1 MCNYQND
8 HKMRKLIQASLFA
21 LLVLFVASC
30 DDEDVNLPP
39 VISGQ
44 VFSLT
49 ENMSNGTVLGT
60 ITASDPEAGTLT
72 FTISGGNTGNA
83 YALDASS
90 GELSINDMS
99 AIDFE
104 TTTSFNL
111 NVEVSDG
118 VLSTSGL
125 VVVNITDDA
134 NDNAVSF
141 KITLTN
147 VINYLSSKVFNT
159 PAGADNPGPLTTD
172 GAYYSVDFYATPGS
186 RLSFAT
192 MSAATNDWFFAPDG
206 NGIELFTGN
215 NTPVTGDITG
225 QVMLWDGGT
234 EEEDPST
241 IATMPNGGTAG
252 DPDDDTRV
260 RLQTSDISDYAKFQL
275 SHDGEKF
282 TLTLMRVSQM
292 ILTPGMLV
300 VHAQDDP
307 LFTVGQPDR
316 GVGLKEIAEAGNPMV
331 LYNWFNEEGTSG
343 APLRMSSSITPFAPG
358 LAYVFPGSENDPL
371 FTQGSPMI
379 AGSGLEKM
387 AEDGGADEAVAFL
400 TDNGYMAVAAD
411 QMAPVFP
418 GEEMTFTIWAKPG
431 YKFGFATMFI
441 NSNDWFFSFNNNG
454 VELFNAD
461 GTPKSGTGYSPE
473 AYLYDAGTEIDE
485 PVGKGMNQA
494 PRQSGPNTGAADA
507 NTNVR
512 RVGEIEDVQFGKG
525 VITSAPGVVYLTD
538 PRGGYNLIK
547 VTIQPN

>member
-1 MCNYQND
+1 
-8 HKMRKLIQASLFA
+8 MRKLIQVSLFA

-49 ENMSNGTVLGT
+49 ENMTNGTVLGT
-60 ITASDPEAGTLT
+60 ITASDPESGALT
-72 FTISGGNTGNA
+72 FAIAGGNTGTA
-83 YALDASS
+83 FALDGNT
-90 GELSINDMS
+90 GELSISDMT

-104 TTTSFNL
+104 TAISFNL

-118 VLSTSGL
+118 TLSTNAL

-147 VINYLSSKVFNT
+147 VINYLSSKAFNT
-159 PAGADNPGPLTTD
+159 PAGAITPGPLTVD
-172 GAYYSVDFYATPGS
+172 GAYYSVDFYATPGT

-206 NGIELFTGN
+206 NGIALFTGN
-215 NTPVTGDITG
+215 NAPVTGDITG

-234 EEEDPST
+234 EEEDPAT
-241 IATMPNGGTAG
+241 VATMPNGGTAG
-252 DPDDDTRV
+252 AADDNNRV
-260 RLQTSDISDYAKFQL
+260 RLQTSDISAYAKFQL

-282 TLTLMRVSQM
+282 TLTIMRVSEM
-292 ILTPGMLV
+292 IITPGMLV
-300 VHAQDDP
+300 VHAQDNP
-307 LFTVGQPDR
+307 LFTEGQPDR
-316 GVGLKEIAEAGNPMV
+316 GVGLEEIAEAGNPMV
-331 LYNWFNEEGTSG
+331 LYNWFNEAGTDG

-358 LAYVFPGSENDPL
+358 LAYVFPGSESDPL
-371 FTQGSPMI
+371 FTQGSPMT

-387 AEDGGADEAVAFL
+387 AEDGGADEAITYL
-400 TDNGYMAVAAD
+400 TDNGYMATAAD

-454 VELFNAD
+454 VELFDAD

-473 AYLYDAGTEIDE
+473 SYLFDAGTEVDE
-485 PVGKGMNQA
+485 PVGTGMNQA
-494 PRQSGPNTGAADA
+494 PRQAGPNTGAADA
-507 NTNVR
+507 DTNVR

-525 VITSAPGVVYLTD
+525 VITSGPGVVYLMD

-547 VTIQPN
+547 VTIEPLN